1 MSVGKTIITGIAL
14 CAMFQ
19 CAFAQQLDLD
29 EVYGDLDENGNKRV
43 SGEYSFSTAVPCLG
57 NNELFFNV
65 DYTVVIHSTPEW
77 QLAKDEPISSWMF
90 SAQWRQSGTAY
101 DGSGNTWRFKGHWS
115 VNETGANPDWQN
127 RQHLVVVENDLLIS
141 ETDAPNL
148 KLTYTREVMW
158 RDGVRIRRNSD
169 FSVTCLNVNAR

>member
-1 MSVGKTIITGIAL
+1 MYTRT
-14 CAMFQ
+14 
-19 CAFAQQLDLD
+19 
-29 EVYGDLDENGNKRV
+29 V
-43 SGEYSFSTAVPCLG
+43 SG
-57 NNELFFNV
+57 
-65 DYTVVIHSTPEW
+65 IHS
-77 QLAKDEPISSWMF
+77 LSNF
-90 SAQWRQSGTAY
+90 SAMAAMSLPFNGCSDTLPWTW
-101 DGSGNTWRFKGHWS
+101 SGNTWRFKGHWS